1 MTAAVTI
8 ITVQR
13 DGPYVVTG
21 SFALA
26 ARGAPRDDT
35 SVVLC
40 RCGRSANKP
49 YCDGAH
55 VRAGFVD
62 AGIVDAAPEAQFE
75 RAAPRLSI
83 TPEPNGPLRC
93 TGQLALCGTEGHSCL
108 RAGALLCRCGASA
121 NKPFCDRSHLRIGFV
136 G

>member
-1 MTAAVTI
+1 MAAATI

-21 SFALA
+21 TFALA
-26 ARGAPRDDT
+26 ARGAPRDGA

-40 RCGRSANKP
+40 RCGYSANKP

-62 AGIVDAAPEAQFE
+62 AGIVDGASEAAFE
-75 RAAPRLSI
+75 RATPGLSI

-93 TGQLALCGTEGHSCL
+93 SGKLVLCGAEDRICL
-108 RAGALLCRCGASA
+108 RACARLCRCGASA
-121 NKPFCDRSHLRIGFV
+121 TKPFCDQSHQRVGFV
-136 G
+136 A